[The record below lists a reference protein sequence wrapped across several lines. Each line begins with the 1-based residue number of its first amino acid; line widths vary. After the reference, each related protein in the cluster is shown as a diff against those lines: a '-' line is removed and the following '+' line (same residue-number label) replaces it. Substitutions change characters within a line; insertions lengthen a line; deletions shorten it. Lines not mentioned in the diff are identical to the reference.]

1 MANLP
6 QQLLDVLRCPV
17 TGSVLVEDGGRLIS
31 TAPGPDGVLLEYRLE
46 EGIPVL
52 LRPEL
57 LENPARP

>member
-6 QQLLDVLRCPV
+6 PQLLDVLRCPV
-17 TGSVLVEDGGRLIS
+17 TGSVLVEEGGRLIA
-31 TAPGPDGVLLEYRLE
+31 TVPGPDGVPPEYRLE

-57 LENPARP
+57 LETTARP